1 MARPIW
7 FTAASI
13 RSSERCVGSG
23 TIDGVASN
31 GAAKRGEEVYRTKL
45 PAVVVHNLRLK
56 RAMCLSRP
64 TSEPGKLPYARS
76 KGRTDE
82 ARGKDAC
89 HDRLLGL
96 IVVVARLSVAL
107 VSVAVWG

>member
-1 MARPIW
+1 MAPPDLVHRCLYTILGT
-7 FTAASI
+7 FYGFRR
-13 RSSERCVGSG
+13 RSVGVG
-23 TIDGVASN
+23 SN
-31 GAAKRGEEVYRTKL
+31 GAAKRGKEVYRTKL
-45 PAVVVHNLRLK
+45 PAVVVHDLRLK

-96 IVVVARLSVAL
+96 MVRVARLSVAL
-107 VSVAVWG
+107 VVLAVW